1 MNAPAGSMGAAL
13 ALWGFST
20 GAPIAGVVLGGVLEA
35 ARFAPSSAA
44 VASRLPVAIRIV
56 ALAALAAFAYFAFTS
71 PFPKALYAWLQWLP
85 VVLLPLPLAQS
96 LAGGSISGAALSKA
110 LRPGSPPDPGQ
121 ERVDATLAFLG
132 VTLVGAA
139 AGAAASAWFY
149 AAAGTIVTWALI
161 ARAPRKALLPGLALA
176 LAGMALGFAVHV
188 GLSTLQGN
196 VEEWST
202 ALLEDYFAAK
212 PDVFKERTRI
222 GDLGRVKLND
232 RILMRVVPSGARPPM
247 LLLREAAF
255 DRYSNGEW
263 QTARRVFKP
272 VERDGERWKLREGA
286 GGNVVAVRRS
296 LSGGEGLLPL
306 PAGSRWVDRLPA
318 ATLESLPTGAVR
330 AQGAPHF
337 VSMAITYDE
346 GLELEPPSVAL
357 DLAVPDLITPLLDRV
372 LASGQLV
379 KATPD
384 ETLAAIE
391 GFFSDKFSYSLDL
404 SGSTH
409 GTARTMGDFLE
420 RDHRGHCEYFATAT
434 TLLLRRAGIAARY
447 TVGYSAQ
454 EYSTLEHAFLVRSR
468 HAHAWTSAYLGGRWV
483 AVDTTPARWAEAEG
497 EDARSLFGPMLDVAS
512 WLIESVVNAGLARSA
527 TELAA
532 AALMAIGLLVLV
544 PLAVVFARRWWR
556 RPRAAAGSAN
566 AVTRAWQV
574 VEKRLKRAGFRRA
587 RQETPRAWA
596 RRLRDENPL
605 EAWRDDLVRLAR
617 AYYGAQFD
625 PSASAAAREAFVRE
639 ARQWRSP

>member
-1 MNAPAGSMGAAL
+1 MNAPRGSMGVAL
-13 ALWGFST
+13 GLWGVAT
-20 GAPIAGVVLGGVLEA
+20 GVPIVGIALGAVLELT
-35 ARFAPSSAA
+35 RLAPPSAA
-44 VASRLPVAIRIV
+44 VASRLPLVIRAV

-85 VVLLPLPLAQS
+85 AILLPLPLAQS

-110 LRPGSPPDPGQ
+110 LRPGSPPDPM
-121 ERVDATLAFLG
+121 EESVDASLAFLG

-139 AGAAASAWFY
+139 AGAAASLWFY
-149 AAAGTIVTWALI
+149 AAAGTIVTWTLI
-161 ARAPRKALLPGLALA
+161 AKVPRKALLPGVTLA
-176 LAGMALGFAVHV
+176 LAGMAIGVAVHV
-188 GLSTLQGN
+188 GLSALQGN

-202 ALLEDYFAAK
+202 ALLEDYFAPK

-232 RILMRVVPSGARPPM
+232 RILMRVVPAGARPPQ

-263 QTARRVFKP
+263 QTARRVFKA
-272 VERDGERWKLREGA
+272 VARDGERWRLREGT
-286 GGNVVAVRRS
+286 GGNMVSVRRS

-318 ATLESLPTGAVR
+318 AALESLPTGAVR

-337 VSMAITYDE
+337 VSMDVTYDE
-346 GLELEPPSVAL
+346 SLELEPPSMAL
-357 DLAVPDLITPLLDRV
+357 DLAVPDLIAPLLDRV

-379 KATPD
+379 KATPGQ
-384 ETLAAIE
+384 TLAAIE
-391 GFFSDKFSYSLDL
+391 GFFGDKFSYSLDL
-404 SGSTH
+404 SGSTR
-409 GTARTMGDFLE
+409 GAARTLGDFLE
-420 RDHRGHCEYFATAT
+420 RDHRGHCEYFGTAT
-434 TLLLRRAGIAARY
+434 TLLLRRAGIPARY

-497 EDARSLFGPMLDVAS
+497 EEARSLFGPMLDVAS
-512 WLIESVVNAGLARSA
+512 WLIESMVNLGLGRSA

-532 AALMAIGLLVLV
+532 AALMIVGFLVLV
-544 PLAVVFARRWWR
+544 PLAVVLLRRGWR
-556 RPRAAAGSAN
+556 RPRAAPGSAN
-566 AVTRAWQV
+566 AVTRAWQAL
-574 VEKRLKRAGFRRA
+574 EKRLARAGFRRA
-587 RQETPRAWA
+587 RQETPLAWA
-596 RRLRDENPL
+596 QRLRGENPI
-605 EAWRDDLVRLAR
+605 EPWRDELVRLAR

-625 PSASAAAREAFVRE
+625 PSASAQARDAFIRD
-639 ARQWRSP
+639 ARAWR